1 MRFAQAQEAE
11 PQYITVYRGHLRKG
25 PVRRMLAN
33 QSVQLSLRGEHFG
46 EQPLCFVSARRV
58 GALLLDQPRQH
69 LLAIGTP
76 GDELG
81 KQRIVQRRELV
92 AGKAVCVYPDARA
105 AGQKER
111 LDQASRRRKVT
122 CWVFGGQPALDGVA
136 MAANLLLPPGKRL

>member
-33 QSVQLSLRGEHFG
+33 QSVQLSLRGEHFS

-69 LLAIGTP
+69 RGC
-76 GDELG
+76 GM
-81 KQRIVQRRELV
+81 
-92 AGKAVCVYPDARA
+92 
-105 AGQKER
+105 AGQVVLVER
-111 LDQASRRRKVT
+111 LEREHPGRWLPRRTV
-122 CWVFGGQPALDGVA
+122 VPGGNAL
-136 MAANLLLPPGKRL
+136 